1 MNSYNENLRNSVVA
15 SLQSQELERKKIKGQ
30 LSASMLTLYYAE
42 GATITANER
51 LLAAQQVLRFK
62 EKVKTQAVKAS
73 NVSNNLLLAENDINQ
88 YMKQSVTNASVA
100 AANVQVAATAILKL
114 ASDLGG
120 IFSIVNAADYHTDI
134 YKQAKAARDY
144 MNDTAYAAE
153 FTSQLAMETTMLT
166 SEVSFPTVLDDAKS
180 MNTQMNNLLKVIS
193 DDYDAAAQTVTNDN
207 AFEASLSADEKK
219 AEGALEDIS
228 VDYQATDAAYN
239 AVNWNLN
246 LGLKAVAGQYAI
258 NEAPP
263 PPPNMAVAKRVKG
276 TKNTDFTVM
285 FNLLTS
291 PFEQLGEP
299 PLYPVKEYRI
309 IIVKDSNKT
318 TFDLSAAE
326 SLLADNNLCQCI
338 PIGPVMAPPG
348 AVDPIQNI
356 IKVEV
361 EPGNTVYDI
370 VRSFNIYDYPYG
382 HLIDS
387 DGNIITIGTDYVIFV
402 LAVLRDDYKKRI
414 NNFDDYLS
422 APSSS
427 FHLTIVLQRAKDLK
441 ANLVNNSITFQVA
454 NDQESSDYKVEY
466 RGMLIPMAATDQP
479 STKKLLQSLLQLVN
493 FDLAANEL
501 LIADLLKNIQSGN
514 VINEVLIAIL
524 LDIVDTEVALDEAK
538 IIRLQEDRKSGLV
551 PKDMLTTKLLK
562 TLDGEVNELQQIA
575 DKYDPLIAAAEQE
588 LLELAPDLKNKADED
603 IDPFE
608 NMKDG
613 HNDLLKVAKEFAHHH
628 DLGEEK
634 TNFNNAL
641 AKLEKLV
648 AEKKAALQQVQTDI
662 NTDSSVTGTPPF
674 FFNREIAESIP
685 TGDYIV
691 ATPLY
696 LKSSKTKGKAS
707 ANPDDT
713 TQWQFGFGDDP
724 NDDHP
729 RLLTDNFGNLLVDHK
744 EYLPVVLAFA
754 AEPGEKAGQFENS
767 LSHIRIADKFTFKN
781 LTH

>member
-51 LLAAQQVLRFK
+51 LLAAQQELRFK
-62 EKVKTQAVKAS
+62 EKVKKQAVKAS

-100 AANVQVAATAILKL
+100 AANVQVAATAIVKL

-180 MNTQMNNLLKVIS
+180 MNTQMNNLLKIIS

-207 AFEASLSADEKK
+207 AFVATLSADEKK

-239 AVNWNLN
+239 AVNRNLN
-246 LGLKAVAGQYAI
+246 LGLKAVSGGYAI
-258 NEAPP
+258 TETPP
-263 PPPNMAVAKRVKG
+263 DDIAIAKRIKG
-276 TKNTDFTVM
+276 TRNTDFTVM

-291 PFEQLGEP
+291 PFDLLNEP

-326 SLLADNNLCQCI
+326 SLLAANNPCQCI
-338 PIGPVMAPPG
+338 PIGPIMGPPSPD
-348 AVDPIQNI
+348 DPIQDI

-361 EPGNTVYDI
+361 EPGNKVYDI
-370 VRSFNIYDYPYG
+370 VKSFNIYDYPDG

-387 DGNIITIGTDYVIFV
+387 DGNIITVGTDYVIFV

-414 NNFDDYLS
+414 NDFDDYLS

-427 FHLTIVLQRAKDLK
+427 FHLTIVLNNAKDLK
-441 ANLVNNSITFQVA
+441 ANLVNNTITFQVT

-466 RGMLIPMAATDQP
+466 RGMLLPLAAEERP
-479 STKKLLQSLLQLVN
+479 STKKLLQSLLQMVN
-493 FDLAANEL
+493 FDLAANEK
-501 LIADLLKNIQSGN
+501 LIANLLQNIQSGN
-514 VINEVLIAIL
+514 VINEVLIAGL
-524 LDIVDTEVALDEAK
+524 LEIIDTEVALDEAK
-538 IIRLQEDRKSGLV
+538 IIRLLEDRKSGLV

-562 TLDGEVNELQQIA
+562 TLDGEVNELQQIS

-588 LLELAPDLKNKADED
+588 LLDLAPDLKNKAEED

-613 HNDLLKVAKEFAHHH
+613 HNDLLKVAKEYIHHH

-662 NTDSSVTGTPPF
+662 NTDSSATGTPPF

-691 ATPLY
+691 ASPLY
-696 LKSSKTKGKAS
+696 LKSSKTKGKA
-707 ANPDDT
+707 NTGPGDT
-713 TQWQFGFGDDP
+713 TYWQFGFGDDP

-729 RLLTDNFGNLLVDHK
+729 RLLTDNFGNLLVDQK
-744 EYLPVVLAFA
+744 EYLPVVLSFA
-754 AEPGEKAGQFENS
+754 AEPGEKPGQFENK
-767 LSHIRIADKFTFKN
+767 LSHIRIADKFTYKN